1 MVNIY
6 FSVISGK
13 NLPAREKISF
23 EKYPQEEKV
32 SKNQFLALI
41 IDTPEILPLTNMI
54 IFKQILAV
62 NVK

>member
-1 MVNIY
+1 MKIY

-13 NLPAREKISF
+13 NLPARKKGSF

-32 SKNQFLALI
+32 SMNQFLALI
-41 IDTPEILPLTNMI
+41 IDTPEILPLINMI
-54 IFKQILAV
+54 IFKQILGV